1 MNDIQLIHKAIRF
14 NKEIST
20 IINLKVKELNSKN
33 QRDFTFNERVFEL
46 FDSHIKSKEFLL
58 NLLKN
63 NCAELYKFLNKLK
76 EIKTLT
82 NEDRLALNITKDENL
97 KCIQFCLMIIYN
109 KLYSSIIESK
119 IIDFENLKI
128 GYFPGSSIISEIIQS
143 QSEIMTINLKNND
156 LYSNGIKEIMNPIY
170 NQKKIFLIGKDLKCI
185 CLDGNKLDGKS
196 LKYIRHLI
204 RVSPQ
209 LALINLSNN
218 NIKGTS
224 LRHLLHC
231 TRDKESLTILHLN
244 NNLLGENC
252 GENLAGILTNLTKL
266 SELNLSCNCIGDTP
280 IPLILNPLKKNALI
294 EILYLGCNDIGPNS
308 ASYIATFLSNNRNLK
323 TLTLNNNPL
332 TAAGIKSISQALST
346 KLVLEEIN
354 LNSTSAGDEGGAEL
368 FENMKLNKS
377 LRRVYAN
384 NNKFYTNSMIKFGEL
399 LKKDN
404 DDPNSEGGLE
414 FLSLSYN
421 DIDDECINY
430 FAQDLINYKWLK
442 EIKFNSNKIT
452 EKGGEG
458 ILFAV
463 LQNENI
469 NQVNLE
475 NNYANWNF
483 TNEDLKSYRENINI
497 YL

>member
-1 MNDIQLIHKAIRF
+1 M
-14 NKEIST
+14 
-20 IINLKVKELNSKN
+20 
-33 QRDFTFNERVFEL
+33 
-46 FDSHIKSKEFLL
+46 
-58 NLLKN
+58 
-63 NCAELYKFLNKLK
+63 
-76 EIKTLT
+76 
-82 NEDRLALNITKDENL
+82 
-97 KCIQFCLMIIYN
+97 
-109 KLYSSIIESK
+109 
-119 IIDFENLKI
+119 
-128 GYFPGSSIISEIIQS
+128 
-143 QSEIMTINLKNND
+143 
-156 LYSNGIKEIMNPIY
+156 
-170 NQKKIFLIGKDLKCI
+170 
-185 CLDGNKLDGKS
+185 
-196 LKYIRHLI
+196 
-204 RVSPQ
+204 
-209 LALINLSNN
+209 
-218 NIKGTS
+218 
-224 LRHLLHC
+224 
-231 TRDKESLTILHLN
+231 
-244 NNLLGENC
+244 
-252 GENLAGILTNLTKL
+252 
-266 SELNLSCNCIGDTP
+266 
-280 IPLILNPLKKNALI
+280 
-294 EILYLGCNDIGPNS
+294 
-308 ASYIATFLSNNRNLK
+308 
-323 TLTLNNNPL
+323 NNNPL

>member
-1 MNDIQLIHKAIRF
+1 
-14 NKEIST
+14 
-20 IINLKVKELNSKN
+20 VKELNTKN
-33 QRDFTFNERVFEL
+33 ERDFIFNERVFEL
-46 FDSHIKSKEFLL
+46 FDTHIKNKEFLL

-82 NEDRLALNITKDENL
+82 NEDRLTLNITKDENL
-97 KCIQFCLMIIYN
+97 KFIQFCLMIIYN
-109 KLYSSIIESK
+109 KLHSSIIESK
-119 IIDFENLKI
+119 MIDFENSKI
-128 GYFPGSSIISEIIQS
+128 GYFPGSSIISEFIQS
-143 QSEIMTINLKNND
+143 QNEIMTINLKNND

-170 NQKKIFLIGKDLKCI
+170 NQKKLFLIGKDLKCL

-204 RVSPQ
+204 KICPQ

-218 NIKGTS
+218 FIKGTS

-266 SELNLSCNCIGDTP
+266 SELNISCNCIGDTP
-280 IPLILNPLKKNALI
+280 IPLILNPLKKNAFI

>member
-1 MNDIQLIHKAIRF
+1 MFD
-14 NKEIST
+14 
-20 IINLKVKELNSKN
+20 KN
-33 QRDFTFNERVFEL
+33 
-46 FDSHIKSKEFLL
+46 IKSKEFLK

-63 NCAELYKFLNKLK
+63 NCGGLYKFLNKLK
-76 EIKTLT
+76 EEKNIT
-82 NEDRLALNITKDENL
+82 NDDKLALNITNDSNL
-97 KCIQFCLMIIYN
+97 KFIQFCLMIIYN
-109 KLYSSIIESK
+109 KLSSSIIDSK

-128 GYFPGSSIISEIIQS
+128 GFFPGSSIISEMIQS
-143 QSEIMTINLKNND
+143 QRNIMTINLKNND
-156 LYSNGIKEIMNPIY
+156 IYSNGIKEIMSPIY
-170 NQKKIFLIGKDLKCI
+170 NQKKIFLIGKNLKCL

-196 LKYIRHLI
+196 LKYIRYLI
-204 RVSPQ
+204 RVCPQ
-209 LALINLSNN
+209 LTLINLSNN
-218 NIKGTS
+218 FIKGSS

-231 TRDKESLTILHLN
+231 TRDKTDMSILHLN

-252 GENLAGILTNLTKL
+252 GDNLGGILTNLVNL
-266 SELNLSCNCIGDTP
+266 NELNLSCNCIGDKP
-280 IPLILNPLKKNALI
+280 IPLILNPLKKNGNI

-308 ASYIATFLSNNRNLK
+308 ASHLAAFLSNNRTLK

-354 LNSTSAGDEGGAEL
+354 LNSTNAGDEGGAEL

-384 NNKFYTNSMIKFGEL
+384 NNKFFKNSMFKFGEL

-404 DDPNSEGGLE
+404 DDQNSEGGLQ
-414 FLSLSYN
+414 FLSLSGN
-421 DIDDECINY
+421 EINDECINF
-430 FAQDLINYKWLK
+430 FAQDLISYKWLK
-442 EIKFNSNKIT
+442 EIRFNSNKIT

-469 NQVNLE
+469 SQVNLE
-475 NNYANWNF
+475 NNIANWNF
-483 TNEDLKSYRENINI
+483 TVEDFKSYRDNINV